1 MAKGEKTGGRSKGTP
16 NRTTAEIRELFQK
29 LIDENL
35 DTISNDLKELKPEQR
50 LKFIIEFSKF
60 VIPTLKATE
69 MTYEEKVII
78 DFTEVEV
85 SIN

>member
-69 MTYEEKVII
+69 MKFEEKVVI

-85 SIN
+85 SVN